1 MHDYLEKFILGKLN
15 LDLLGDNTRERMMA
29 DEIIEK
35 GLRNKLNVIL
45 GCEAVLHY
53 PGLYAGSADLIAEDY
68 EGTSAI
74 IDFKQSNK
82 PKREE
87 YIHDY
92 YLQCAAYAMAHNKV
106 YGTNIAKAV
115 ILVCTKD
122 NLFQRF
128 IVDGEKFKNYQSE
141 FLLRV
146 EQYHSQKNN

>member
-1 MHDYLEKFILGKLN
+1 MKLDRST
-15 LDLLGDNTRERMMA
+15 L
-29 DEIIEK
+29 
-35 GLRNKLNVIL
+35 
-45 GCEAVLHY
+45 
-53 PGLYAGSADLIAEDY
+53 
-68 EGTSAI
+68 
-74 IDFKQSNK
+74 
-82 PKREE
+82 